1 MANQKTYLRY
11 RFRRQLLY
19 LLFCVIIAV
28 GIYFY
33 QNRGQAASSNTT
45 VTFVSTTTNDKDK
58 LATTGLSKLPVK
70 PALSTDNY
78 ERDKFG
84 GSSWNTW
91 KECNTRQKILNRD
104 IKDKKIAANDCTV
117 ISGYLDDP
125 YTGKRIELKDKSAVA
140 REVQIDHVV
149 ALANAWQTGAQDLTE
164 EQRDQLANDDLELLA
179 VSSDS
184 NQEKSSSDA
193 AQWLPSNRAF
203 RCEYVTRQIAIKLKY
218 SLWVTT
224 NEKAAMSKIL
234 STCPSQALPV

>member
-45 VTFVSTTTNDKDK
+45 VTFHHTLHQIPT
-58 LATTGLSKLPVK
+58 L
-70 PALSTDNY
+70 
-78 ERDKFG
+78 
-84 GSSWNTW
+84 
-91 KECNTRQKILNRD
+91 D
-104 IKDKKIAANDCTV
+104 IKDNKIAANDCTV

-203 RCEYVTRQIAIKLKY
+203 RCEYVARQIAIKLKY